1 MPHRARFSGRYLIVM
16 PAVTSPFEAE
26 FDVLVVGAGHAGTE
40 AAIAA
45 ARRGARTGLVTSAL
59 ETIGQMSCNPAIGG
73 VAKGTVVREVD
84 ALGGIMA
91 RATDL
96 AALQFRMLNR
106 SKGPAVWAPRAQCD
120 RGLYR
125 RAVRSLIETFPDL
138 RTIQGT
144 VARLV
149 VDGDRVVGVET
160 LEGRRFSARAVVI
173 TTGTFLRGRIHIGTT
188 TSMAGGRAGESSA
201 THLAEQLEQAG
212 LEVARF
218 KTGTPPRIDGRSVRW
233 RDLERQESEIEQF
246 DFSWSH
252 FWTAPR
258 RGADGGTRHPAQLP
272 CWITFLGG
280 EGKAL
285 IAAHIGESAMYGGVI
300 ASRGPRY
307 CPSVEDK
314 IVKFPEAERHQLFLE
329 PEGHDTQ
336 ELYVNGLSTSLP
348 APVQLAVLRSIPGLA
363 DVAMTRAGYAIEY
376 DYYPPTQLD
385 ATLQVRALAGLY
397 FAGQINGTTGYEEAA
412 GQGLI
417 AGSNAAAHAL
427 GAAPLLLGRETSY
440 IGVLIDDLVTRGV
453 DEPYRLFT
461 SRSEFRLTIRQDN
474 ALRRLAPIGLTLGIY
489 DESERVVIANRL
501 AAEGEARRLAE
512 STSIRPEQAAD
523 VLAAANSAPL
533 AHSVR
538 IAEVARRQDVA
549 LLDLF
554 RVVGIGAELSSDAVV
569 SVELELKYAGYFERE
584 RTQADKLRRMGAFAL
599 DPALPYSEMR
609 SLSVEARQKLAAVRP
624 MTLAQAASVPGVS
637 PTDLQNLVIEIEKRR
652 RETVSAP
659 VSESR

>member
-1 MPHRARFSGRYLIVM
+1 MTARF
-16 PAVTSPFEAE
+16 AAFEDD

-40 AAIAA
+40 AAVAS
-45 ARRGARTGLVTSAL
+45 ARRGAHTGLITSAL

-84 ALGGIMA
+84 ALGGIMG

-96 AALQFRMLNR
+96 ASLQFRMLNR

-125 RAVRSLIETFPDL
+125 RAVRTLLEAHASL

-149 VDGDRVVGVET
+149 FDAGGVAGVET

-188 TSMAGGRAGESSA
+188 TSLAGGRAGESSA
-201 THLAEQLEQAG
+201 THLAEQLEAAG

-218 KTGTPPRIDGRSVRW
+218 KTGTPPRIDGRTVRW
-233 RDLERQESEIEQF
+233 DALERQESEIEPF
-246 DFSWSH
+246 DYSWSH
-252 FWTAPR
+252 FWTTPR
-258 RGADGGTRHPAQLP
+258 RSPEGVTRHPSQLP
-272 CWITFLGG
+272 CWITFLGA

-285 IAAHIGESAMYGGVI
+285 ISAHIAESAMYGGAI

-314 IVKFPEAERHQLFLE
+314 IVKFPGAERHQLFLE
-329 PEGHDTQ
+329 PEGHETA

-348 APVQLAVLRSIPGLA
+348 ASVQLAVLRSIPGLEA
-363 DVAMTRAGYAIEY
+363 VAMTRAGYAIEY
-376 DYYPPTQLD
+376 DFYPPTQLD
-385 ATLQVRALAGLY
+385 ATLQLRAIPGLY

-412 GQGLI
+412 GQGLV
-417 AGSNAAAHAL
+417 AGANAAGRAL
-427 GAAPLLLGRETSY
+427 GAPPLLLGRESSY

-461 SRSEFRLTIRQDN
+461 SRSEFRLTVRQDN
-474 ALRRLAPIGLTLGIY
+474 ALRRLSSVGLAMEIY
-489 DESERVVIANRL
+489 DDVEREIIAHRL
-501 AAEGEARRLAE
+501 AAEDEARRLAE
-512 STSIRPEQAAD
+512 STSIRPDQADA
-523 VLAAANSAPL
+523 VLTAARSTPL

-538 IAEVARRQDVA
+538 IADVARRQDVS
-549 LLDLF
+549 LLELF
-554 RVVGIGAELSSDAVV
+554 HAAGVGDTLPRDAVV
-569 SVELELKYAGYFERE
+569 STELELKYAGYFERE
-584 RTQADKLRRMGAFAL
+584 RMQADKLRRMGAFVL
-599 DPALPYSEMR
+599 DESLPYDEMR
-609 SLSVEARQKLAAVRP
+609 SLSYEARQKLGALRP
-624 MTLAQAASVPGVS
+624 RTLAHAASVPGVS

-652 RETVSAP
+652 RHDPASARATEP
-659 VSESR
+659 R

>member
-1 MPHRARFSGRYLIVM
+1 MSISQG
-16 PAVTSPFEAE
+16 FETN

-40 AAIAA
+40 AAVAA
-45 ARRGARTGLVTSAL
+45 ARLGAHVGLITSAL

-96 AALQFRMLNR
+96 ASIQFRMLNR

-125 RAVRSLIETFPDL
+125 RAVRTLLEHHASL

-144 VARLV
+144 VARLLF
-149 VDGDRVVGVET
+149 DGGAVIGVET
-160 LEGRRFSARAVVI
+160 LEGRRFGARAVVI

-188 TSMAGGRAGESSA
+188 TSLAGGRAGEGSA
-201 THLAEQLEQAG
+201 THLAEQLEAAG
-212 LEVARF
+212 LQVSRF

-233 RDLERQESEIEQF
+233 EALERQESEIEQF
-246 DFSWSH
+246 DYSWSH
-252 FWTAPR
+252 FWSEPR
-258 RGADGGTRHPAQLP
+258 RTPSGATRHPEQLP
-272 CWITFLGG
+272 CWITFLGA
-280 EGKAL
+280 EGKSI
-285 IAAHIGESAMYGGVI
+285 IATHIAESAMYGGAI

-314 IVKFPEAERHQLFLE
+314 IVRFPEAERHQLFLE
-329 PEGHDTQ
+329 PEGHDTH

-348 APVQLAVLRSIPGLA
+348 APVQLAVLRSIPGLE

-385 ATLQVRALAGLY
+385 ATLQVRALDGLY

-412 GQGLI
+412 GQGVV

-427 GAAPLLLGRETSY
+427 GTAPLLLGRESSY
-440 IGVLIDDLVTRGV
+440 IGVLVDDLVTRGV

-474 ALRRLAPIGLTLGIY
+474 ALRRLAPIGLAHGIY
-489 DESERVVIANRL
+489 DEHEREIIASRV
-501 AAEGEARRLAE
+501 AAEDEARRLAE
-512 STSIRPEQAAD
+512 STSIRPEDAAA

-549 LLDLF
+549 LCDLF
-554 RVVGIGAELSSDAVV
+554 RAVGVGEELSSDAVV
-569 SVELELKYAGYFERE
+569 SVELELKYAG
-584 RTQADKLRRMGAFAL
+584 
-599 DPALPYSEMR
+599 
-609 SLSVEARQKLAAVRP
+609 
-624 MTLAQAASVPGVS
+624 
-637 PTDLQNLVIEIEKRR
+637 
-652 RETVSAP
+652 
-659 VSESR
+659 